1 VEKVMKTFIFK
12 RENNNFDDVLK
23 DKNIK
28 KYIVETYKF
37 AEHLIIRVEDTPEA
51 LAYITLM
58 FSEELV
64 SMGDLVPNL
73 SPIPNVDYVPACRNK
88 KVISS

>member
-1 VEKVMKTFIFK
+1 MKTFIFK
-12 RENNNFDDVLK
+12 RENSNFDDVLK

-28 KYIVETYKF
+28 KYIVEKYMFT
-37 AEHLIIRVEDTPEA
+37 EHLIIRVEDAPEA

-64 SMGDLVPNL
+64 SMKDLVPDRT
-73 SPIPNVDYVPACRNK
+73 PKPNIDYVPK
-88 KVISS
+88 KK

>member
-1 VEKVMKTFIFK
+1 MKTFIFK

-28 KYIVETYKF
+28 KYIVENYKF

-51 LAYITLM
+51 LTYITLM

-64 SMGDLVPNL
+64 SMQDLIPDRTPKPN
-73 SPIPNVDYVPACRNK
+73 IDYVPKRK
-88 KVISS
+88 

>member
-1 VEKVMKTFIFK
+1 MKTFIFK
-12 RENNNFDDVLK
+12 RENDNFDDVLK

-28 KYIVETYKF
+28 KYIVEKYKF

-64 SMGDLVPNL
+64 SMQNLVPDRT
-73 SPIPNVDYVPACRNK
+73 PKPNIDYVPERK
-88 KVISS
+88 KRTLH

>member
-1 VEKVMKTFIFK
+1 VEEIMKTFVFQ

-28 KYIVETYKF
+28 KYIVEKYKF

-64 SMGDLVPNL
+64 NMKDLVPDRTPKSN
-73 SPIPNVDYVPACRNK
+73 IDYVPKRK
-88 KVISS
+88 

>member
-1 VEKVMKTFIFK
+1 VEEVMKTFVFQ

-28 KYIVETYKF
+28 KYIVEKYRF

-64 SMGDLVPNL
+64 SMKDLVPDRTPN
-73 SPIPNVDYVPACRNK
+73 PNVDYTPKRK
-88 KVISS
+88 

>member
-1 VEKVMKTFIFK
+1 MKTFIFQ
-12 RENNNFDDVLK
+12 RENENFDDVLK

-28 KYIVETYKF
+28 KYITERYRF
-37 AEHLIIRVEDTPEA
+37 SGHLIIRVEDVPAA

-64 SMGDLVPNL
+64 SMQNLVVDRTPK
-73 SPIPNVDYVPACRNK
+73 PYVDYTPKRR
-88 KVISS
+88 

>member
-1 VEKVMKTFIFK
+1 MMKTFIFK
-12 RENNNFDDVLK
+12 RERNTFDDVLK

-28 KYIVETYKF
+28 KYIIEKYKF

-64 SMGDLVPNL
+64 SMHDLVPDRT
-73 SPIPNVDYVPACRNK
+73 PVPNKDYVPKRR
-88 KVISS
+88 

>member
-1 VEKVMKTFIFK
+1 MKTFVFR

-23 DKNIK
+23 DKNIR
-28 KYIVETYKF
+28 KYIVEKYSF
-37 AEHLIIRVEDTPEA
+37 FEHLIIRVEDTPEA

-64 SMGDLVPNL
+64 SMTDLVPDRT
-73 SPIPNVDYVPACRNK
+73 PKPYVDYTPKRK
-88 KVISS
+88 

>member
-1 VEKVMKTFIFK
+1 MKTFVFQ
-12 RENNNFDDVLK
+12 RESNNFDDVLK

-37 AEHLIIRVEDTPEA
+37 AEHLIIRVENTPEA

-64 SMGDLVPNL
+64 SMKDLVPDRT
-73 SPIPNVDYVPACRNK
+73 PKPNVDYTPKRK
-88 KVISS
+88 ERTIH

>member
-1 VEKVMKTFIFK
+1 VEEVMKTFVFK

-28 KYIVETYKF
+28 KYIVEKYKF

-64 SMGDLVPNL
+64 SMRNLIPDRTPKPN
-73 SPIPNVDYVPACRNK
+73 IDYVPKRK
-88 KVISS
+88 

>member
-1 VEKVMKTFIFK
+1 VEEVMKTFVFQ
-12 RENNNFDDVLK
+12 RESNNFDDVLK

-28 KYIVETYKF
+28 KYIVEKYRF
-37 AEHLIIRVEDTPEA
+37 AEHLIIRVVDTPEA

-64 SMGDLVPNL
+64 SMKDLVPDRTPKSN
-73 SPIPNVDYVPACRNK
+73 IDYVPKRK
-88 KVISS
+88 

>member
-1 VEKVMKTFIFK
+1 MKTYVFH

-28 KYIVETYKF
+28 KYIVEQYQF
-37 AEHLIIRVEDTPEA
+37 DENLIIRVDEDPKV

-58 FSEELV
+58 FSEELK
-64 SMGDLVPNL
+64 SMKDLVPDRT
-73 SPIPNVDYVPACRNK
+73 PTMNVDYIPKNK
-88 KVISS
+88 KRV